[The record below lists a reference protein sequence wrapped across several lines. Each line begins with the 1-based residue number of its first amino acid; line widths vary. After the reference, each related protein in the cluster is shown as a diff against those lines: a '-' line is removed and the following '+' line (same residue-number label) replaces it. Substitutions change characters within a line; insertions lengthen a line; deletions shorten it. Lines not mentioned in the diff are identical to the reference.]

1 MSIHIG
7 AGPIGWYDDDFTPFS
22 NDIAREA
29 HLIALARA
37 GFEGLELGPHSRRDV
52 TCAHAALVRHG
63 LTFLPHTHAIKL
75 LGSSVQAVYAGL
87 SEHIAA
93 AKALGAGVVSVA
105 ETTGAIH
112 ANRAMPLT
120 KRPKIDVRQWI
131 GFGAKLSA
139 LAGLVKSAGLR
150 LAYRPHMGTIVE
162 SGNDVERLIAATT
175 ADVGVLLDTGHL
187 AWGGAKPKAVA
198 KAHADRIVMIH
209 LTDIDGERAS
219 AAIARRQSYLEAVDD
234 GVFVAPGTGSAEIGE
249 VLAALPDFDGWI
261 VIDAARGDLPAEVA
275 RLCDR
280 ATVKQA
286 A

>member
-7 AGPIGWYDDDFTPFS
+7 AGPIGWYEDDFTPFG

-29 HLIALARA
+29 HLITLARA
-37 GFEGLELGPHSRRDV
+37 GFEGLELGPRSRRDV
-52 TCAHAALVRHG
+52 TCVRAALLRHG
-63 LTFLPHTHAIKL
+63 LAFLPNTHAIEL
-75 LGSSVQAVYAGL
+75 LGSSAEAEFARLGD
-87 SEHIAA
+87 HIAA

-105 ETTGAIH
+105 ETTGAVH

-131 GFGAKLSA
+131 DFGAKLSA
-139 LAGLVKSAGLR
+139 LAGLVKSAGLK
-150 LAYRPHMGTIVE
+150 LAYRPHMGTVVE

-175 ADVGVLLDTGHL
+175 ADVGLLLDTGHL
-187 AWGGAKPKAVA
+187 AWGGAKPKALA

-219 AAIARRQSYLEAVDD
+219 AAIGQRQSYLEAVDH
-234 GVFVAPGTGSAEIGE
+234 GVFVAPGTGSAEVRE
-249 VLAALPDFDGWI
+249 VIAALPDFDGWI
-261 VIDAARGDLPAEVA
+261 VIDAERGLPAEIA
-275 RLCDR
+275 DLCR
-280 ATVKQA
+280 PSAGKQA